1 MNVLRTLMTFAAA
14 ALLSHAAA
22 GTYTV
27 KAGDTLYS
35 IARVHGMSAQS
46 LMQANGLSSTTI
58 EIGQAL
64 QVKGEPQT
72 VVAPPFNAALN
83 TPANGGAVVTPTG
96 TSAATV
102 RAASTRFLGI
112 PYRLGG
118 TGRGSV
124 DCSGYTQMVFRSMG
138 INIPRTAAGQW
149 RTGYAVNSR
158 SLRAGD
164 LVFFNTTGRGVSHV
178 GIYLGSDQMANAN
191 SYYGRTIVESMFGN
205 KYWAS
210 RYVGARRVI

>member
-1 MNVLRTLMTFAAA
+1 
-14 ALLSHAAA
+14 
-22 GTYTV
+22 
-27 KAGDTLYS
+27 
-35 IARVHGMSAQS
+35 
-46 LMQANGLSSTTI
+46 
-58 EIGQAL
+58 
-64 QVKGEPQT
+64 
-72 VVAPPFNAALN
+72 
-83 TPANGGAVVTPTG
+83 
-96 TSAATV
+96 
-102 RAASTRFLGI
+102 
-112 PYRLGG
+112 
-118 TGRGSV
+118 
-124 DCSGYTQMVFRSMG
+124 MG